1 VCVGLVACLALA
13 FTQGCARPDAF
24 RRNATLSGS
33 NSGKQNLPF
42 HQSADRTSDDG
53 DRPAVPLDHKTPN
66 TAPFRSTLHP
76 RLPAGTL
83 LTVRLE
89 SSFSIAQA
97 HVGEAFNASLA
108 APITID
114 GETLVATG
122 TPVIGRV
129 ESAQTPLDGVG
140 PAPKTALVRLTLNTL
155 TIDGKQLPLQ
165 TSSLFAKATL
175 WQNASAQSPGL
186 GRAPGDYR
194 LLKGRRL
201 TFRLTST
208 LALSDVNS
216 VADGQY
222 PDSSR

>member
-1 VCVGLVACLALA
+1 M
-13 FTQGCARPDAF
+13 
-24 RRNATLSGS
+24 
-33 NSGKQNLPF
+33 
-42 HQSADRTSDDG
+42 
-53 DRPAVPLDHKTPN
+53 
-66 TAPFRSTLHP
+66 HP

-89 SSFSIAQA
+89 NSFSIAQA

-114 GETLVATG
+114 GETMIASG

-140 PAPKTALVRLTLNTL
+140 PAPKTALVRLTLNAL
-155 TIDGKQLPLQ
+155 TIDGKRLPLQ

-175 WQNASAQSPGL
+175 WQNASAQNSGL
-186 GRAPGDYR
+186 ERTSGDYR
-194 LLKGRRL
+194 LLKGRQL
-201 TFRLTST
+201 TFRLTSP

-216 VADGQY
+216 VADGRY